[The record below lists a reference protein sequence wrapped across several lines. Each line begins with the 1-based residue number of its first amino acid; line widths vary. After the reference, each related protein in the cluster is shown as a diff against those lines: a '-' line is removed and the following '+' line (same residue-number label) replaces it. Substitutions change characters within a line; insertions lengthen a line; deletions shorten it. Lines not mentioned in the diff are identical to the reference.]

1 MPPSPP
7 RIDEF
12 AVKLI
17 FMTVTQSRLARSAP
31 ALLLGLTLLLAGCG
45 SSSLSREEEDARS
58 SAFLAAAS
66 AKQGAITTPTGLVYR
81 ELEAGTGPMPTASN
95 KVRVHYRG
103 TLVDGTEFDSSLDG
117 EPLEFPLDGVI
128 PCWTEGVQ
136 MMRTGGKAELVCPAE
151 IAYGDR
157 GAGSDIPPGAALV
170 FEVQL
175 LDIVQ

>member
-1 MPPSPP
+1 MYAP
-7 RIDEF
+7 
-12 AVKLI
+12 
-17 FMTVTQSRLARSAP
+17 QSWLARYAHP
-31 ALLLGLTLLLAGCG
+31 TLLGLALLLAGCG
-45 SSSLSREEEDARS
+45 SSNPSYEDELARS
-58 SAFLAAAS
+58 QAFLSAAA

-81 ELEAGTGPMPTASN
+81 ELEQGTGPKPTAAN
-95 KVRVHYRG
+95 TVRVHYRG

-117 EPLEFPLDGVI
+117 DPLEFPLGRVI

-136 MMRTGGKAELVCPAE
+136 MMRTGGKAELVCPAA

-157 GAGSDIPPGAALV
+157 GAGDDIPPGAALI